1 MQQKLHT
8 FLDLCKAKTLIT
20 PNFPYF
26 IPLRPL
32 SQGDELLAPT
42 ARPKPCRETK
52 KDRRKR
58 CPAYLLTDLCHTKS
72 IFLSYITVDQPL
84 CSTVRTFFITS
95 PTRVFQHNMG
105 HPSLKK
111 CQII

>member
-32 SQGDELLAPT
+32 SQEDELLAPT

-52 KDRRKR
+52 KIDGSDV
-58 CPAYLLTDLCHTKS
+58 PP
-72 IFLSYITVDQPL
+72 IFSPIYVTQKA
-84 CSTVRTFFITS
+84 FFFPI
-95 PTRVFQHNMG
+95 
-105 HPSLKK
+105 
-111 CQII
+111 